1 MVKTI
6 AIQKIEKL
14 DILASIQN
22 SRGIRWYSVVTHQN
36 NLKTQNVRTIKSW
49 KKPQRY
55 RRQKSQTCLLASI
68 QNSRGNRSCIVGCLG
83 VFPLKK
89 RGNGP
94 YRVDSSSFKSKVGDC
109 QGTKI
114 MEKTIAIQKIE
125 KLDILASIQNSR
137 GIRWYS
143 VVTHQNN
150 LKTQNVRTIKS
161 WKKPQ
166 RYRRQKSQT
175 SWHQYKTAGE
185 IGRALLVVH
194 QLSLLHE
201 WPI

>member
-1 MVKTI
+1 MFGGVHFSFYKPLLKKSS
-6 AIQKIEKL
+6 KI
-14 DILASIQN
+14 DFFVQICPDAFW
-22 SRGIRWYSVVTHQN
+22 G
-36 NLKTQNVRTIKSW
+36 
-49 KKPQRY
+49 
-55 RRQKSQTCLLASI
+55 
-68 QNSRGNRSCIVGCLG
+68 LG

-114 MEKTIAIQKIE
+114 LEKIIAIQKIE

-143 VVTHQNN
+143 VVTHQSN

-161 WKKPQ
+161 WKKTQ